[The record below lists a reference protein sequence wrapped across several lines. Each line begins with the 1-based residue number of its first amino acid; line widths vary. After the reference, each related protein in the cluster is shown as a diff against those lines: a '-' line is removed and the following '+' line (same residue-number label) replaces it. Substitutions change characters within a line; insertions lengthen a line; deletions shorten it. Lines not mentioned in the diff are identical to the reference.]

1 MSREFHTDRIVA
13 LSPVTNAVLK
23 NSIALQNAVAGQR
36 EIEVLDNLGSAS
48 LIASL
53 KRNDVHLFV
62 DEPLLFINDLY
73 KIDQLIGDRDIETF
87 IGRLEWIATR
97 LQHQIDS
104 QKDEVTISWVY
115 DYPERHLGQF
125 LGTTLPLDRQTRS
138 SELGEMLLY
147 LLTISSVVAEHKETL
162 LRVYLNYGL
171 DSGWQ
176 VMPAQFFTLSKNLF
190 SKIEENFPNH
200 SVFKSN
206 AFSTNSNSA
215 SNVEKPLNE
224 TILMGGALECVRLL
238 DQFDLSRGQEYAN
251 FYKEMLN
258 RTLQTSTILLDSAA
272 GSQAAIAQKEDFEE
286 RFRNLQRVNER
297 QREIFEALVKLS
309 KGLK

>member
-1 MSREFHTDRIVA
+1 MSRVFQMDRIVA

-23 NSIALQNAVAGQR
+23 NSVALQNTVAGQT

-62 DEPLLFINDLY
+62 DEPLLFINDLF
-73 KIDQLIGDRDIETF
+73 KIDQLIGDRDLETF
-87 IGRLEWIATR
+87 MERLEWIATR

-125 LGTTLPLDRQTRS
+125 LGAALPLDCQTRS
-138 SELGEMLLY
+138 SELSEMLLY
-147 LLTISSVVAEHKETL
+147 LFTISSVVAEHKETL

-176 VMPAQFFTLSKNLF
+176 VMPEKLFALSNDVF
-190 SKIEENFPNH
+190 SKIGEFFPNH
-200 SVFKSN
+200 SVFESN
-206 AFSTNSNSA
+206 AISINSNSVTNIRQ
-215 SNVEKPLNE
+215 SQIE
-224 TILMGGALECVRLL
+224 TILVEGALGAVRLL
-238 DQFDLSRGQEYAN
+238 DQIDLSRGQEYAS

-258 RTLQTSTILLDSAA
+258 RTLQTSTFLLDSAA
-272 GSQAAIAQKEDFEE
+272 GSQAAIDRKEDFEE

-297 QREIFEALVKLS
+297 QREIFEAFVKLS
-309 KGLK
+309 KELK

>member
-1 MSREFHTDRIVA
+1 MSRECHTDRIVA

-215 SNVEKPLNE
+215 SNVEKPLSE

-286 RFRNLQRVNER
+286 CFRNLQRVNER
-297 QREIFEALVKLS
+297 QREIFEAFVKLS

>member
-215 SNVEKPLNE
+215 SNVEKPLSE

-286 RFRNLQRVNER
+286 CFRNLQRVNER
-297 QREIFEALVKLS
+297 QREIFEAFVKLS